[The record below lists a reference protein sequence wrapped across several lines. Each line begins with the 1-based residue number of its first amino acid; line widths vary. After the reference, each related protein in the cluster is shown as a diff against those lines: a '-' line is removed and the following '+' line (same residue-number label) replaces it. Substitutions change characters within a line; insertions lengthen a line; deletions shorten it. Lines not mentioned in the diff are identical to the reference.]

1 MLAPDDYDRNNHGVL
16 SPNEH
21 IGHMLKEYAARLAPI
36 IDDLAATGMLNSVQF
51 DCFLRDSDTAH
62 QRNGYYLNIVVM
74 CNSNTSEFCS
84 YLRNIFIAH
93 NL

>member
-1 MLAPDDYDRNNHGVL
+1 MLAPDDYDGNNLGTF

-21 IGHMLKEYAARLAPI
+21 IGHILKEYAARLAPI

-51 DCFLRDSDTAH
+51 DCFLRDNDTTH
-62 QRNGYYLNIVVM
+62 HRNGYYLNVVVM
-74 CNSNTSEFCS
+74 CSNTSDFCS
-84 YLRNIFIAH
+84 YLRNAFIEN